1 MNLTNQEQNYYELIV
16 DMLDDGIIDDSERS
30 LLNKKKDRYGLS
42 DARSKEIEYFA
53 LQEIQNKNKPKFNTE
68 GEEEYYE
75 LLEDILEDGII
86 DDSERSLLNKRK
98 SKYGISDERAE
109 EFEDY
114 IRTFKEVNDIISNKK
129 NADDLLEQGKSY
141 INDENYEEAIKCF
154 NNAIELDPNDWV
166 SWHWLGRSYGGN
178 GNNEMAM
185 KCLKKAVELNPDDA
199 DNWYWLGYFYFFNI
213 KDDEEGIKCLKKAV
227 ELNPDDADNWECLG
241 ICHKINENYEDAIMC
256 FKKAVELNPN
266 DVDNLERLGHYYYD
280 KGNYEEAI
288 IYFKKAAELNS
299 DNARTMLRS
308 LNVL

>member
-141 INDENYEEAIKCF
+141 INDENYEEAIIC
-154 NNAIELDPNDWV
+154 
-166 SWHWLGRSYGGN
+166 
-178 GNNEMAM
+178 
-185 KCLKKAVELNPDDA
+185 CLKKAVELNPDDA